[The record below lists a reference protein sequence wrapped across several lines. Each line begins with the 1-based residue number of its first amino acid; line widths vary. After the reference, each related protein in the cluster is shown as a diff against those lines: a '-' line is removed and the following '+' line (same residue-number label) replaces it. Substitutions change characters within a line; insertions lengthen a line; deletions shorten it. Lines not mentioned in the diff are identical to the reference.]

1 MLRSQEDHSTSLV
14 LWLCV
19 KAQHFHSRKLPDC
32 PAQSTPPTLKQ
43 ALSWHLSP
51 QVSLLI
57 LEVYTYWIIWYTLF
71 CLAYSS
77 QHTIFE
83 MYLYVL
89 CACVSNACLFIAEQ
103 CLTVWTKRR
112 LPIPLINSPG
122 VTIINILL
130 KAFYEHTTF
139 ILDQHLRVPLQGLGT
154 EVYLTLYKAIC
165 HSGCTISHHH
175 RQLVRALIVQCLFQL
190 CFGRPCAFYI
200 F

>member
-1 MLRSQEDHSTSLV
+1 MLRSQVDHSTSLV

-43 ALSWHLSP
+43 VLSWHLSP

-83 MYLYVL
+83 MYLYIL

-112 LPIPLINSPG
+112 FTHSIDQQSSCDYYKHLIEGFLWTYNVYFGPTPKSAITGSWQRSLFNTLQSNLP
-122 VTIINILL
+122 
-130 KAFYEHTTF
+130 
-139 ILDQHLRVPLQGLGT
+139 
-154 EVYLTLYKAIC
+154 
-165 HSGCTISHHH
+165 
-175 RQLVRALIVQCLFQL
+175 
-190 CFGRPCAFYI
+190 
-200 F
+200 